1 MNFTEKTIK
10 ENYIYNGKIINLRKD
25 DIVLPD
31 GNNAIREIVEHPGG
45 VGIIAINDK
54 NEVALVN
61 QFRYPYKKVILEI
74 PAGKKDSK
82 TEKPVECA
90 IRELKEETGVEAK
103 NYIFLGNIYP
113 TPGYCEEIIDI
124 FLATDLTYGEC
135 KPDEDEFLEVKYINI
150 DKIVSMIMS
159 NEISDAKTIIGVF
172 KAIEY
177 LKKQIKL

>member
-1 MNFTEKTIK
+1 MNFIEKTIK
-10 ENYIYNGKIINLRKD
+10 ENYIYKGKIINLRKD
-25 DIVLPD
+25 DIVLTD

-82 TEKPVECA
+82 IEKPVECA
-90 IRELKEETGVEAK
+90 IRELKEETGIEAK
-103 NYIFLGNIYP
+103 KYIFLGNIYP

-124 FLATDLTYGEC
+124 FLAIDLTYGEC
-135 KPDEDEFLEVKYINI
+135 KLDEDEFLEVKYIDI
-150 DKIVSMIMS
+150 DKVVSMIMK
-159 NEISDAKTIIGVF
+159 NEICDAKTIIGIF

-177 LKKQIKL
+177 LKNK